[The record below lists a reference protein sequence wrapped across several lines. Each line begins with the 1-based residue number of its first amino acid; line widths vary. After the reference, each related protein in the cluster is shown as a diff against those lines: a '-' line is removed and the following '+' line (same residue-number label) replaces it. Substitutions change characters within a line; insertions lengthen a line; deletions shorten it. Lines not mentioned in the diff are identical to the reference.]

1 MKQITDEMI
10 LSTLQRNYASGSI
23 FIEGFK
29 YFAIALIITTIIL
42 FLIKKYRAKSIITL
56 ICSIIFIFIWSTGV
70 KEHKFIEYAIKNHS
84 WVVATDIVVEK
95 DSSTKTSKKGKTRT
109 NYYLYLKEN
118 GKVSVSGSDFFD
130 NNVNDSVY
138 IILLIN
144 GKGEKYVLNDVY
156 SPKYY
161 EYNKK

>member
-10 LSTLQRNYASGSI
+10 LSTLERNYASGSI

-42 FLIKKYRAKSIITL
+42 FLIKRYRSKSIVTL
-56 ICSIIFIFIWSTGV
+56 ICSIIFISIWFTGL

-84 WVVATDIVVEK
+84 WVVTTDIVVEK
-95 DSSTKTSKKGKTRT
+95 DSKSTSRKGRTRT

-118 GKVSVSGSDFFD
+118 GKVTVSLSDFVD
-130 NNVNDSVY
+130 SKVNESVY

-144 GKGEKYVLNDVY
+144 EKGEKYVLNDVY

>member
-29 YFAIALIITTIIL
+29 YFAIALIITAIIL
-42 FLIKKYRAKSIITL
+42 FFIKKYRFKSIIIF
-56 ICSIIFIFIWSTGV
+56 ICSIIFIFIWLTWV

-84 WVVATDIVVEK
+84 WVVTTDIVVEK
-95 DSSTKTSKKGKTRT
+95 DSKSTTRKGKTRT

-118 GKVSVSGSDFFD
+118 GKVSVSGSEFFD

-144 GKGEKYVLNDVY
+144 EKGEKYVLNDVY